1 MQKVSNI
8 LSYFKKEL
16 SAVADEREIS
26 SWYYIS
32 MEYLL
37 VYNRSDCIINSNQ
50 VLNKSQVSNIKQIV
64 AELKTHK
71 PIQFIIGRTEFYGL
85 KIKVNEHTLI
95 PRPETEQLVDW
106 ILKEN
111 FVTALDIGTGSGCI
125 PITLAKYSEAK
136 VLAID
141 VSEDALLIAEENAKN
156 NEVKIDFIH
165 QDILQTNSL
174 QKVDLIVSNP
184 PYVLESEKEKM
195 QENVLDY
202 EPELALFVED
212 KNPLIFYKKIASLA
226 IDYLNENGKLFFEI
240 NAKFGKEIIK
250 MLADIGFVNIE
261 LKKDMNDKDRMIKA
275 IKK

>member
-1 MQKVSNI
+1 MEKVSNI
-8 LSYFKKEL
+8 LSYFREEL
-16 SAVADEREIS
+16 SAVADECEIT

-50 VLNKSQVSNIKQIV
+50 ILNKSQLSKIKQIV

-71 PIQFIIGRTEFYGL
+71 PIQYILGKTEFYGL
-85 KIKVNEHTLI
+85 KINVNEHTLI

-111 FVTALDIGTGSGCI
+111 FVAALDIGTGSGCI
-125 PITLAKYSEAK
+125 PIALAKHTDAK

-156 NEVKIDFIH
+156 NKVEIDFIH
-165 QDILQTNSL
+165 QDILQTNYL

-184 PYVLESEKEKM
+184 PYVLESEKEKI

-226 IDYLNENGKLFFEI
+226 FNFLNENGKLFFEI
-240 NAKFGKEIIK
+240 NAKFGKETIE
-250 MLADIGFVNIE
+250 MLVDIGFVNIE

>member
-1 MQKVSNI
+1 MEKVSNI
-8 LSYFKKEL
+8 LSYFREEL
-16 SAVADEREIS
+16 SAVADEREIT

-50 VLNKSQVSNIKQIV
+50 VLNKSQLSKIKQIV
-64 AELKTHK
+64 AELKSHK
-71 PIQFIIGRTEFYGL
+71 PIQYILGKTEFYGL

-111 FVTALDIGTGSGCI
+111 FVAALDIGTGSGCI
-125 PITLAKYSEAK
+125 PIALAKHTDAK

-156 NEVKIDFIH
+156 NEVEIDFIH

-184 PYVLESEKEKM
+184 PYVLESEKEIM

-226 IDYLNENGKLFFEI
+226 FNFLNENGKLFFEI
-240 NAKFGKEIIK
+240 NAKFGKETIE

>member
-1 MQKVSNI
+1 MEKVSNI
-8 LSYFKKEL
+8 LSYFREEL
-16 SAVADEREIS
+16 SAVTDEREIT

-50 VLNKSQVSNIKQIV
+50 VLNKSQLSKIKQIV
-64 AELKTHK
+64 AELKTNK
-71 PIQFIIGRTEFYGL
+71 PIQYILGKTEFYGL

-111 FVTALDIGTGSGCI
+111 FGAALDIGTGSGCI
-125 PITLAKYSEAK
+125 PIALAKHTDAK

-156 NEVKIDFIH
+156 NEVEIDFIH
-165 QDILQTNSL
+165 QDILQTNYL

-184 PYVLESEKEKM
+184 PYVLESEREIM

-212 KNPLIFYKKIASLA
+212 KNPLIFYKKIAILA
-226 IDYLNENGKLFFEI
+226 INFLNENGKLFFEI
-240 NAKFGKEIIK
+240 NAKFGKETIE

>member
-1 MQKVSNI
+1 MEKVSNI
-8 LSYFKKEL
+8 LSYFREEL
-16 SAVADEREIS
+16 SAVADEREIT
-26 SWYYIS
+26 SWYYIY
-32 MEYLL
+32 MQYLL

-50 VLNKSQVSNIKQIV
+50 VLNKSQLSKIKQIV

-71 PIQFIIGRTEFYGL
+71 PIQYILGKTEFYGL

-111 FVTALDIGTGSGCI
+111 FVAALDIGTGSGCI
-125 PITLAKYSEAK
+125 PIALAKNTDAK

-156 NEVKIDFIH
+156 NEVEIDFIH
-165 QDILQTNSL
+165 QDILQTNYL

-184 PYVLESEKEKM
+184 PYVLESEKEKI

-226 IDYLNENGKLFFEI
+226 INFLNENGKLFFEI
-240 NAKFGKEIIK
+240 NAKFGKETIE

>member
-1 MQKVSNI
+1 MEKVSNI
-8 LSYFKKEL
+8 LSYFREEL
-16 SAVADEREIS
+16 SAVADEREIT

-50 VLNKSQVSNIKQIV
+50 VLNKSQLSKIKQIV
-64 AELKTHK
+64 AELKSHK
-71 PIQFIIGRTEFYGL
+71 PIQYILGKTEFYGL

-111 FVTALDIGTGSGCI
+111 FVAALDIGTGSGCI
-125 PITLAKYSEAK
+125 PIALAKHTDAK

-156 NEVKIDFIH
+156 NEVEIDFIH
-165 QDILQTNSL
+165 QDILQTNYL

-184 PYVLESEKEKM
+184 PYVLESEKEKI

-226 IDYLNENGKLFFEI
+226 INFLNENGKLFFEI
-240 NAKFGKEIIK
+240 NAKFGKETIE

>member
-1 MQKVSNI
+1 MEKVSNI
-8 LSYFKKEL
+8 LSYFREEL
-16 SAVADEREIS
+16 SAVADEREIT
-26 SWYYIS
+26 SWYYIY
-32 MEYLL
+32 MQYLL

-50 VLNKSQVSNIKQIV
+50 VLNKSQLSKIKQIV

-71 PIQFIIGRTEFYGL
+71 PIQYILGKTEFYGL

-111 FVTALDIGTGSGCI
+111 FVAALDIGTGSGCI
-125 PITLAKYSEAK
+125 PIALAKNTDAK

-141 VSEDALLIAEENAKN
+141 VCEDALLIAEENAKN
-156 NEVKIDFIH
+156 NEVEIDFIH

-226 IDYLNENGKLFFEI
+226 INFLNENGKLFFEI
-240 NAKFGKEIIK
+240 NAKFGKETIE

>member
-1 MQKVSNI
+1 MEKVSNI
-8 LSYFKKEL
+8 LSYFRQEL
-16 SAVADEREIS
+16 SAVADEGEIT

-32 MEYLL
+32 MQYLL

-50 VLNKSQVSNIKQIV
+50 VLNKSQLIKIKQIV

-71 PIQFIIGRTEFYGL
+71 PIQYILGKTEFYGL
-85 KIKVNEHTLI
+85 KIMVNEHTLI

-125 PITLAKYSEAK
+125 PIALAKNTDAK

-156 NEVKIDFIH
+156 NEVEIDFIH

-184 PYVLESEKEKM
+184 PYVLESEKGKM

-226 IDYLNENGKLFFEI
+226 FNFLNENGKLFFEI
-240 NAKFGKEIIK
+240 NAKFGKETIE

>member
-1 MQKVSNI
+1 M
-8 LSYFKKEL
+8 SYFRQKL
-16 SAVADEREIS
+16 STVADEREIT

-32 MEYLL
+32 MQYLL
-37 VYNRSDCIINSNQ
+37 VYNRSDCIINTNH
-50 VLNKSQVSNIKQIV
+50 VLNKSQLSKIKQIV
-64 AELKTHK
+64 AELKTNK
-71 PIQFIIGRTEFYGL
+71 PIQYILGKTEFYGL
-85 KIKVNEHTLI
+85 TIKVNEHTLI

-125 PITLAKYSEAK
+125 PIALAKHTDAK

-156 NEVKIDFIH
+156 NEVEIDFIH

-184 PYVLESEKEKM
+184 PYVLESEKEIM

-226 IDYLNENGKLFFEI
+226 IDFLNENGKLFFEI
-240 NAKFGKEIIK
+240 NAKFGKETIK

>member
-1 MQKVSNI
+1 MEKVSNI
-8 LSYFKKEL
+8 LSYFREEL
-16 SAVADEREIS
+16 SAVADEREIT

-50 VLNKSQVSNIKQIV
+50 VLNKSQLSKIKQIV
-64 AELKTHK
+64 AELKSHK
-71 PIQFIIGRTEFYGL
+71 PIQYILGKTEFYGL

-111 FVTALDIGTGSGCI
+111 FVAALDIGTGSGCI
-125 PITLAKYSEAK
+125 PIALAKHTDAK

-156 NEVKIDFIH
+156 NEVEIDFIH
-165 QDILQTNSL
+165 QDILQTNYL

-226 IDYLNENGKLFFEI
+226 FNFLNENGKLFFEI
-240 NAKFGKEIIK
+240 NAKFGKETIE
-250 MLADIGFVNIE
+250 MLVDIGFVNIE

>member
-1 MQKVSNI
+1 MEKVSNI
-8 LSYFKKEL
+8 LSYFREEL
-16 SAVADEREIS
+16 SAVADEREIT
-26 SWYYIS
+26 SWYYIY
-32 MEYLL
+32 MQYLL

-50 VLNKSQVSNIKQIV
+50 VLNKSQLSKIKQIV

-71 PIQFIIGRTEFYGL
+71 PIQYILGKTEFYGL

-125 PITLAKYSEAK
+125 PIALAKNTDAK

-156 NEVKIDFIH
+156 NEVEIDFIH
-165 QDILQTNSL
+165 QDILQTNYL

-184 PYVLESEKEKM
+184 PYVLESEKEKI

-226 IDYLNENGKLFFEI
+226 INFLNENGKLFFEI
-240 NAKFGKEIIK
+240 NAKFGKETIE

>member
-1 MQKVSNI
+1 MEKVSNI
-8 LSYFKKEL
+8 LSYFRQEL
-16 SAVADEREIS
+16 SAVADEREIT

-32 MEYLL
+32 MDYLL

-50 VLNKSQVSNIKQIV
+50 VLNKSQLSKIKQIV

-71 PIQFIIGRTEFYGL
+71 PIQYIFGKTEFYGL

-111 FVTALDIGTGSGCI
+111 FVAALDIGTGSGCI
-125 PITLAKYSEAK
+125 PIALAKHTDAK

-156 NEVKIDFIH
+156 NEVEINFIH

-226 IDYLNENGKLFFEI
+226 INFLNDNGKLFFEI
-240 NAKFGKEIIK
+240 NEQFGQETIEI
-250 MLADIGFVNIE
+250 LTDIGFVNIE
-261 LKKDMNDKDRMIKA
+261 LKKDMNDMDRMIKA

>member
-1 MQKVSNI
+1 MEKVSNI
-8 LSYFKKEL
+8 LSYFREEL
-16 SAVADEREIS
+16 SAVADEREIT

-50 VLNKSQVSNIKQIV
+50 LLNKSQLSKIKQIV

-71 PIQFIIGRTEFYGL
+71 PIQYILGKTEFYGL

-125 PITLAKYSEAK
+125 PIALAKNTDAK

-156 NEVKIDFIH
+156 NEVEIDFIH
-165 QDILQTNSL
+165 QDILQTNYL

-226 IDYLNENGKLFFEI
+226 FNFLNENGKLFFEI
-240 NAKFGKEIIK
+240 NAKFGKETIE

>member
-1 MQKVSNI
+1 MEKVSNI
-8 LSYFKKEL
+8 LSYFREEL
-16 SAVADEREIS
+16 SAVADEGEIT

-32 MEYLL
+32 MQYLL

-50 VLNKSQVSNIKQIV
+50 VLNKSQLSKIKQIV

-71 PIQFIIGRTEFYGL
+71 PIQYIFGKTEFYGL
-85 KIKVNEHTLI
+85 KIKVNEHALI

-125 PITLAKYSEAK
+125 PIALAKNTDAK

-156 NEVKIDFIH
+156 NEVEIDFIH

-184 PYVLESEKEKM
+184 PYVLESEKGKM

-226 IDYLNENGKLFFEI
+226 FNFLNENGKLFFEI
-240 NAKFGKEIIK
+240 NAKFGKETIE

-261 LKKDMNDKDRMIKA
+261 LKKDLNDKDRMIKA

>member
-1 MQKVSNI
+1 MEKVSNI
-8 LSYFKKEL
+8 LSYFREEL
-16 SAVADEREIS
+16 SAVADEREIT

-50 VLNKSQVSNIKQIV
+50 VLNKSQLSKIKQIV

-71 PIQFIIGRTEFYGL
+71 PIQYILGKTEFYGL

-111 FVTALDIGTGSGCI
+111 FVAALDIGTGSGCI
-125 PITLAKYSEAK
+125 PIALAKHKDAK

-156 NEVKIDFIH
+156 NEVEIDFIH
-165 QDILQTNSL
+165 QDILQTNYL

-202 EPELALFVED
+202 EPELALFVKD

-226 IDYLNENGKLFFEI
+226 FNFLNENGKLFFEI
-240 NAKFGKEIIK
+240 NAKFGKETIE

>member
-1 MQKVSNI
+1 MEKVSNI
-8 LSYFKKEL
+8 LSYFREEL
-16 SAVADEREIS
+16 SAVADEGEIT

-32 MEYLL
+32 MQYLL

-50 VLNKSQVSNIKQIV
+50 VLNKSQLSKIKQIV

-71 PIQFIIGRTEFYGL
+71 PIQYILGKTEFYGL

-111 FVTALDIGTGSGCI
+111 FVDALDIGTGSGCI
-125 PITLAKYSEAK
+125 PIALAKHTDAK

-156 NEVKIDFIH
+156 NEVEIDFIH

-184 PYVLESEKEKM
+184 PYVLESEKVIM

-226 IDYLNENGKLFFEI
+226 FNFLNENGKLFFEI
-240 NAKFGKEIIK
+240 NAKFGKETIE

>member
-8 LSYFKKEL
+8 LSYFRKEL
-16 SAVADEREIS
+16 SAVADEREIT

-32 MEYLL
+32 MQYLL

-50 VLNKSQVSNIKQIV
+50 VLNKSQLSKIKQIV

-71 PIQFIIGRTEFYGL
+71 PIQYIFGKTEFYGL

-125 PITLAKYSEAK
+125 PIALAKHTDAN

-156 NEVKIDFIH
+156 NEVEINFIH

-195 QENVLDY
+195 QENVLEY

-226 IDYLNENGKLFFEI
+226 FNFLNENGKLFFEI
-240 NAKFGKEIIK
+240 NAKFGKEIIEI
-250 MLADIGFVNIE
+250 LANIGFVNIE

>member
-1 MQKVSNI
+1 MEKVSNI
-8 LSYFKKEL
+8 LSYFREEL
-16 SAVADEREIS
+16 SAVADEREIT

-50 VLNKSQVSNIKQIV
+50 LLNKSQLSKIKQIV

-71 PIQFIIGRTEFYGL
+71 PIQYIFGKTEFYGL

-111 FVTALDIGTGSGCI
+111 FVAALDIGTGSGCI
-125 PITLAKYSEAK
+125 PIALAKNTDAK

-156 NEVKIDFIH
+156 NEVEIDFIH
-165 QDILQTNSL
+165 QDILQTNYL

-184 PYVLESEKEKM
+184 PYVLESEKEKI

-226 IDYLNENGKLFFEI
+226 INFLNENGKLFFEI
-240 NAKFGKEIIK
+240 NAKFGKETIE

>member
-1 MQKVSNI
+1 MEKVSNI
-8 LSYFKKEL
+8 LSYFREEL
-16 SAVADEREIS
+16 SAVAVEREIT
-26 SWYYIS
+26 SWYYIY
-32 MEYLL
+32 MQYLL

-50 VLNKSQVSNIKQIV
+50 VLNKSQLSKIKQIV

-71 PIQFIIGRTEFYGL
+71 PIQYILGKTEFYGL

-111 FVTALDIGTGSGCI
+111 FVAALDIGTGSGCI
-125 PITLAKYSEAK
+125 PIALAKHTDAK

-156 NEVKIDFIH
+156 NEVEIDFIH

-226 IDYLNENGKLFFEI
+226 INFLNENGKLFFEI
-240 NAKFGKEIIK
+240 NAKFGKETIE

>member
-1 MQKVSNI
+1 MEKVSNI
-8 LSYFKKEL
+8 LSYFREEL
-16 SAVADEREIS
+16 SAVADEREIT

-50 VLNKSQVSNIKQIV
+50 VLNKSQLSKIKQIV
-64 AELKTHK
+64 AELKSHK
-71 PIQFIIGRTEFYGL
+71 PIQYILGKTEFYGL

-111 FVTALDIGTGSGCI
+111 FVAALDIGTGSGCI
-125 PITLAKYSEAK
+125 PIALAKNTDAK

-156 NEVKIDFIH
+156 NEVEIDFIH
-165 QDILQTNSL
+165 QDILQTNYL

-184 PYVLESEKEKM
+184 PYVLESEKEKI

-226 IDYLNENGKLFFEI
+226 INFLNENGKLFFEI
-240 NAKFGKEIIK
+240 NAKFGKETIE

>member
-1 MQKVSNI
+1 MEKVSNI
-8 LSYFKKEL
+8 LSYFKEEL
-16 SAVADEREIS
+16 SAVADEGEIT

-50 VLNKSQVSNIKQIV
+50 VLNKSQLSKIKQIV
-64 AELKTHK
+64 AELKTNK
-71 PIQFIIGRTEFYGL
+71 PIQYILGKTEFYGL

-111 FVTALDIGTGSGCI
+111 FVVALDIGTGSGCI
-125 PITLAKYSEAK
+125 PIALAKHTDAK

-141 VSEDALLIAEENAKN
+141 VSEDALLIAEENAKD
-156 NEVKIDFIH
+156 NEVEIDFIH

-226 IDYLNENGKLFFEI
+226 FNFLNENGKLFFEI
-240 NAKFGKEIIK
+240 NAKFGKETIE
-250 MLADIGFVNIE
+250 MLVDIGFVNIE

>member
-1 MQKVSNI
+1 MEKVSNI
-8 LSYFKKEL
+8 LSYFRQEL
-16 SAVADEREIS
+16 SAVADEREIT

-32 MEYLL
+32 MEFLL
-37 VYNRSDCIINSNQ
+37 VYDRSDCIINSNQ
-50 VLNKSQVSNIKQIV
+50 VLNKSQLSKIKKIV

-71 PIQFIIGRTEFYGL
+71 PIEYILGKTEFYGL

-111 FVTALDIGTGSGCI
+111 FVAALDIGTGSGCI
-125 PITLAKYSEAK
+125 PIALAKHTDAK

-141 VSEDALLIAEENAKN
+141 VSEEALLIAEENAKN
-156 NEVKIDFIH
+156 NEVEIDFIH
-165 QDILQTNSL
+165 QDILQTKSL

-184 PYVLESEKEKM
+184 PYVLESEKKKM

-226 IDYLNENGKLFFEI
+226 INFLNENGKLFFEI
-240 NAKFGKEIIK
+240 NTKFGKETIE

>member
-1 MQKVSNI
+1 MEKVSNI
-8 LSYFKKEL
+8 LSYFKEEL
-16 SAVADEREIS
+16 SAVADEGEIT

-50 VLNKSQVSNIKQIV
+50 VLNKSQLSKIKQIV

-71 PIQFIIGRTEFYGL
+71 PIQYILGKTEFYGL

-111 FVTALDIGTGSGCI
+111 FVVALDIGTGSGCI
-125 PITLAKYSEAK
+125 PIALAKHTDAK

-141 VSEDALLIAEENAKN
+141 VSEDALLIAEENAKD
-156 NEVKIDFIH
+156 NEVEIDFIH

-184 PYVLESEKEKM
+184 PYVLESEKGKM

-226 IDYLNENGKLFFEI
+226 FDFLNENGKLFFEI
-240 NAKFGKEIIK
+240 NAKFGKETIE
-250 MLADIGFVNIE
+250 MLVDIGFVNIE

>member
-1 MQKVSNI
+1 MEKVSNI
-8 LSYFKKEL
+8 LSYFREEL
-16 SAVADEREIS
+16 SAVADEREIT
-26 SWYYIS
+26 SWYYIY
-32 MEYLL
+32 MQYLL

-50 VLNKSQVSNIKQIV
+50 VLNKSQLSKIKQIV

-71 PIQFIIGRTEFYGL
+71 PIQYILGKTEFYGL

-125 PITLAKYSEAK
+125 PIALAKHTDAK

-156 NEVKIDFIH
+156 NEVEIDFIH
-165 QDILQTNSL
+165 QDILQTNYL

-226 IDYLNENGKLFFEI
+226 FNFLNENGKLFFEI
-240 NAKFGKEIIK
+240 NAKFGKETIE

>member
-1 MQKVSNI
+1 MEKVSNI
-8 LSYFKKEL
+8 LSYFRKEL
-16 SAVADEREIS
+16 SAVSDEREIT

-32 MEYLL
+32 MQYLL

-50 VLNKSQVSNIKQIV
+50 VLNKSQLIKIKQIV

-71 PIQFIIGRTEFYGL
+71 PIQYILGKTEFYGL
-85 KIKVNEHTLI
+85 KIMVNEHTLI

-125 PITLAKYSEAK
+125 PIALAKNTDAK

-156 NEVKIDFIH
+156 NEVEIDFIH

-184 PYVLESEKEKM
+184 PYVLESEKGKM
-195 QENVLDY
+195 QENVLHY

-226 IDYLNENGKLFFEI
+226 FNFLNENGKLFFEI
-240 NAKFGKEIIK
+240 NAKFGKETIE

>member
-64 AELKTHK
+64 TELKTHK

-111 FVTALDIGTGSGCI
+111 FVVALDIGTGSGCI
-125 PITLAKYSEAK
+125 PIALAKHTDAK

-141 VSEDALLIAEENAKN
+141 VSKDALLIAEENAKN
-156 NEVKIDFIH
+156 NEVEIDFIH
-165 QDILQTNSL
+165 QDILQTNYL

-184 PYVLESEKEKM
+184 PYVLESEKEIM

-226 IDYLNENGKLFFEI
+226 FDFLNENGKLFFEI
-240 NAKFGKEIIK
+240 NAKFGKETIE

>member
-1 MQKVSNI
+1 MEKVSNI
-8 LSYFKKEL
+8 LSYFRKEL
-16 SAVADEREIS
+16 SAVSDEREIT

-32 MEYLL
+32 MQYLL

-50 VLNKSQVSNIKQIV
+50 VLNKSQLIKIKQIV

-71 PIQFIIGRTEFYGL
+71 PIQYILGKTEFYGL
-85 KIKVNEHTLI
+85 KIMVNEHTLI

-125 PITLAKYSEAK
+125 PIALAKNTDAK

-156 NEVKIDFIH
+156 NEVEIDFIH

-184 PYVLESEKEKM
+184 PYVLESEKGKM

-226 IDYLNENGKLFFEI
+226 FNFLNENGKLFFEI
-240 NAKFGKEIIK
+240 NAKFGKETIE

>member
-1 MQKVSNI
+1 MEKVSNI
-8 LSYFKKEL
+8 LSYFRQEL
-16 SAVADEREIS
+16 SAVADEREIT

-50 VLNKSQVSNIKQIV
+50 VLNKSQLSKIKQIV

-71 PIQFIIGRTEFYGL
+71 PIQYILGKTEFYSL

-95 PRPETEQLVDW
+95 PRPETEQLVHW

-111 FVTALDIGTGSGCI
+111 FVSALDIGTGSGCI
-125 PITLAKYSEAK
+125 PIALAKHTDAK

-156 NEVKIDFIH
+156 NEVEIDFIH
-165 QDILQTNSL
+165 QDILQTNYL

-226 IDYLNENGKLFFEI
+226 FNFLNENGKLFFEI
-240 NAKFGKEIIK
+240 NAKFGKETIE
-250 MLADIGFVNIE
+250 MLVDIGFVNIE

>member
-1 MQKVSNI
+1 MEKVSNI
-8 LSYFKKEL
+8 LSYFREEL
-16 SAVADEREIS
+16 SAVADEREIT

-32 MEYLL
+32 IEYLL

-50 VLNKSQVSNIKQIV
+50 VLNKSQLSKIKQIV

-71 PIQFIIGRTEFYGL
+71 PIQYILGKTEFYGL

-111 FVTALDIGTGSGCI
+111 FVAALDIGTGSGCI
-125 PITLAKYSEAK
+125 PIALAKHTDAK

-156 NEVKIDFIH
+156 NEVEIDFIH
-165 QDILQTNSL
+165 QDILQTNYL

-226 IDYLNENGKLFFEI
+226 FNFLNENGKLFFEI
-240 NAKFGKEIIK
+240 NAKFGKETIE

>member
-1 MQKVSNI
+1 MEKVSNI
-8 LSYFKKEL
+8 LSYFREEL
-16 SAVADEREIS
+16 SAVADEREIT
-26 SWYYIS
+26 SWYYIY
-32 MEYLL
+32 MQYLL

-50 VLNKSQVSNIKQIV
+50 VLNKSQLSKIKQIV

-71 PIQFIIGRTEFYGL
+71 PIQYIFGKTEFYGL

-111 FVTALDIGTGSGCI
+111 FVAALDIGTGSGCI
-125 PITLAKYSEAK
+125 PIALAKHTDAK

-156 NEVKIDFIH
+156 NEVEIDFIH
-165 QDILQTNSL
+165 QDILQTNYL

-226 IDYLNENGKLFFEI
+226 INFLNENGKLFFEI
-240 NAKFGKEIIK
+240 NAKFGKETIE

>member
-1 MQKVSNI
+1 MEKVSNI
-8 LSYFKKEL
+8 LSYFRKEL
-16 SAVADEREIS
+16 SAVSDEREIT

-32 MEYLL
+32 MQYLL

-50 VLNKSQVSNIKQIV
+50 VLNKSQLSKIKQIV
-64 AELKTHK
+64 AELKTNK
-71 PIQFIIGRTEFYGL
+71 PIQYILGKTEFYGL

-95 PRPETEQLVDW
+95 PRSETEQLVDW

-111 FVTALDIGTGSGCI
+111 FVAALDIGTGSGCI
-125 PITLAKYSEAK
+125 SIALAKHTDAK

-156 NEVKIDFIH
+156 NEVEIDFIH
-165 QDILQTNSL
+165 QDILQTNYL

-184 PYVLESEKEKM
+184 PYVLESEKKKM

-226 IDYLNENGKLFFEI
+226 INFLNENGKLFFEI
-240 NAKFGKEIIK
+240 NTKFGKETIE

>member
-1 MQKVSNI
+1 MEKVSNI
-8 LSYFKKEL
+8 LSYFREEL
-16 SAVADEREIS
+16 SAVADEREIT

-50 VLNKSQVSNIKQIV
+50 VLNKSQLSKIKQIV
-64 AELKTHK
+64 AELKTNK
-71 PIQFIIGRTEFYGL
+71 PIQYILGKTEFYGL

-125 PITLAKYSEAK
+125 PIALAKNTDAK

-156 NEVKIDFIH
+156 NEVEIDFIH
-165 QDILQTNSL
+165 QDILQTNYL

-184 PYVLESEKEKM
+184 PYVLESEKEKI

-226 IDYLNENGKLFFEI
+226 INFLNENGKLFFEI
-240 NAKFGKEIIK
+240 NAKFGKETIE

-275 IKK
+275 TKN

>member
-1 MQKVSNI
+1 MEKVSNI
-8 LSYFKKEL
+8 LSYFREEL
-16 SAVADEREIS
+16 STVADEREIT
-26 SWYYIS
+26 SWYCIF

-50 VLNKSQVSNIKQIV
+50 VLNKSQLSKIKQIV

-71 PIQFIIGRTEFYGL
+71 PIQYILGKTEFYGL

-111 FVTALDIGTGSGCI
+111 FVAALDIGTGSGCI
-125 PITLAKYSEAK
+125 PIALAKHTDAK

-156 NEVKIDFIH
+156 NEVEIDFIH

-184 PYVLESEKEKM
+184 PYVLESEKGKM

-226 IDYLNENGKLFFEI
+226 FDFLNENGKLFFEI
-240 NAKFGKEIIK
+240 NAKFGKETIE
-250 MLADIGFVNIE
+250 MLVDIGFVNIE

>member
-1 MQKVSNI
+1 MEKVSNI
-8 LSYFKKEL
+8 LSYFREEL
-16 SAVADEREIS
+16 SAVADEREIT

-50 VLNKSQVSNIKQIV
+50 LLNKSQLSKIKQIV

-71 PIQFIIGRTEFYGL
+71 PIQYIFGKTEFYGL

-125 PITLAKYSEAK
+125 PIALAKNTDAK

-156 NEVKIDFIH
+156 NEVEIDFIH

-212 KNPLIFYKKIASLA
+212 KNPLIFYKKIATLA
-226 IDYLNENGKLFFEI
+226 IKFLNENGKLFFEI
-240 NAKFGKEIIK
+240 NAKFGKETIE

>member
-1 MQKVSNI
+1 MEKVSNI
-8 LSYFKKEL
+8 LSYFREEL
-16 SAVADEREIS
+16 SAVADEREIT

-50 VLNKSQVSNIKQIV
+50 VLNKSQLSKIQQIV
-64 AELKTHK
+64 ADLKTHM
-71 PIQFIIGRTEFYGL
+71 PIQYIFGQTEFYGL

-111 FVTALDIGTGSGCI
+111 FVAALDIGTGSGCI
-125 PITLAKYSEAK
+125 PIALAKHKDAK

-156 NEVKIDFIH
+156 NEVEIDFIH
-165 QDILQTNSL
+165 QDILQTNYL

-226 IDYLNENGKLFFEI
+226 FNFLNENGKLFFEI
-240 NAKFGKEIIK
+240 NAKFGKETIE

>member
-1 MQKVSNI
+1 MEKVSNI
-8 LSYFKKEL
+8 LSYFREEL
-16 SAVADEREIS
+16 SAVADEREIT

-32 MEYLL
+32 MQYLL

-50 VLNKSQVSNIKQIV
+50 VLNKSQLIKIKQIV

-71 PIQFIIGRTEFYGL
+71 PIQYILGKTEFYGL
-85 KIKVNEHTLI
+85 KIMVNEHTLI

-125 PITLAKYSEAK
+125 PIALAKNTDAK

-156 NEVKIDFIH
+156 NEVEIDFIH

-184 PYVLESEKEKM
+184 PYVLESEKKKM

-226 IDYLNENGKLFFEI
+226 FNFLNENGKLFFEI
-240 NAKFGKEIIK
+240 NTKFGKETIE

>member
-1 MQKVSNI
+1 MEKVSNI
-8 LSYFKKEL
+8 LSYFREEL
-16 SAVADEREIS
+16 SAVADEREIT

-50 VLNKSQVSNIKQIV
+50 VLNKSQLSKIKQIV

-71 PIQFIIGRTEFYGL
+71 PIQYILGKTEFYGL

-111 FVTALDIGTGSGCI
+111 FVAALDIGTGSGCI
-125 PITLAKYSEAK
+125 PIALAKNTDAK

-156 NEVKIDFIH
+156 NEVEIDFIH
-165 QDILQTNSL
+165 QDILQTNYL

-184 PYVLESEKEKM
+184 PYVLESEKEKI

-226 IDYLNENGKLFFEI
+226 INFLNENGKLFFEI
-240 NAKFGKEIIK
+240 NAKFGKETIE
-250 MLADIGFVNIE
+250 MLVDIGFVNIE

>member
-1 MQKVSNI
+1 MEKVSNI
-8 LSYFKKEL
+8 LSYFREEL
-16 SAVADEREIS
+16 SAVADEREIT

-50 VLNKSQVSNIKQIV
+50 VLNKSQLSKIKQIV

-71 PIQFIIGRTEFYGL
+71 PIQYILGKTEFYGL

-111 FVTALDIGTGSGCI
+111 FDTD
-125 PITLAKYSEAK
+125 AK

-156 NEVKIDFIH
+156 NEVEIDFIH

-226 IDYLNENGKLFFEI
+226 INFLNENGKLFFEI
-240 NAKFGKEIIK
+240 NAKFGKETIE

>member
-1 MQKVSNI
+1 MEKVSNI
-8 LSYFKKEL
+8 LSYFREEL
-16 SAVADEREIS
+16 SAVADEREIT

-50 VLNKSQVSNIKQIV
+50 LLNKSQLSKIKQIV

-71 PIQFIIGRTEFYGL
+71 PIQYIFGKTEFYGL

-125 PITLAKYSEAK
+125 PIALAKNTDAK

-156 NEVKIDFIH
+156 NEVEIDFIH
-165 QDILQTNSL
+165 QDILQTNYL

-184 PYVLESEKEKM
+184 PYVLESEKEKI

-226 IDYLNENGKLFFEI
+226 INFLNENGKLFFEI
-240 NAKFGKEIIK
+240 NAKFGKETIE

-261 LKKDMNDKDRMIKA
+261 LKKDLNDKDRMIKA